1 MPFRCLF
8 LCQEPIQC
16 KCISQK
22 SEVRIL
28 DFWERGQGRKTE
40 LVEACDFMGIKLK
53 NSSWNQRITAVK
65 TTDFTDFTD
74 KEGIEV
80 QGVFTRR
87 VAAKEV
93 LDHDKALSGQG
104 PAS

>member
-1 MPFRCLF
+1 
-8 LCQEPIQC
+8 
-16 KCISQK
+16 
-22 SEVRIL
+22 VRIL

-93 LDHDKALSGQG
+93 LDHDEALSGQG